1 MERTAQLG
9 FTLYELLVT
18 VVIMG
23 IILSL
28 GVPNF
33 LEFTRNNRMAA
44 TSNDLLSAFTLARSE
59 AVKRKA
65 PVTVC
70 SSLNAEAA
78 NPACGGTFADGWVV
92 FADDSGPTPNV
103 QIDAG
108 EEIIRSMGPV
118 PDGIT
123 LQTNGGSNYFSY
135 AATGFGFGNVGGAGP
150 ALRGALMCDSR
161 GNVAAAGGL
170 SAARALRMD
179 GPGRPQVVREVA
191 LVQNVADLLVGA
203 GCP

>member
-1 MERTAQLG
+1 MERTAQQG

-18 VVIMG
+18 VMIMG

-44 TSNDLLSAFTLARSE
+44 TSNDLLSAFTLARTE
-59 AVKRKA
+59 AVKRKTT
-65 PVTVC
+65 VTVC
-70 SSLNAEAA
+70 SSLNPEAA

-92 FADDSGPTPNV
+92 FVDDAGPTPNV
-103 QIDAG
+103 QIDAA
-108 EEIIRSMGPV
+108 EEVIRSVGPM

-123 LQTNGGSNYFSY
+123 LQTNGGANYFTY
-135 AATGFGFGNVGGAGP
+135 AATGFGFGNIGGAP
-150 ALRGALMCDSR
+150 ALRGALMCDAR
-161 GNVAAAGGL
+161 GNVPAAGGL
-170 SAARALRMD
+170 SAARALRID
-179 GPGRPQVVREVA
+179 GPGRPQAVREVG
-191 LVQNVADLLVGA
+191 LVQNVADMLVGA

>member
-1 MERTAQLG
+1 MERTAQHG

-59 AVKRKA
+59 AVKRKS

-92 FADDSGPTPNV
+92 FADDDGDIA
-103 QIDAG
+103 IDAG
-108 EEIIRSMGPV
+108 EDVIRSVGGI

-135 AATGFGFGNVGGAGP
+135 AATGFGRGDVGGAP
-150 ALRGALMCDSR
+150 ALRGALMCDAR

-170 SAARALRMD
+170 SAARALRID
-179 GPGRPQVVREVA
+179 GPGRPQIVREVA
-191 LVQNVADLLVGA
+191 LVQNVADVLVGG

>member
-1 MERTAQLG
+1 MEKSAQNG

-18 VVIMG
+18 VVVMG

-44 TSNDLLSAFTLARSE
+44 TSNDMLGAFTLARSE
-59 AVKRKA
+59 AVKRKS

-70 SSLNAEAA
+70 SSLNPLADP
-78 NPACGGTFADGWVV
+78 PACGGTFADGWVV
-92 FADDSGPTPNV
+92 FADDDGDIA
-103 QIDAG
+103 IDAG
-108 EEIIRSMGPV
+108 EEVLRSAGAV

-123 LQTNGGSNYFSY
+123 LQTNGGANYFSY
-135 AATGFGFGNVGGAGP
+135 AATGFGRGDVGGAP
-150 ALRGALMCDSR
+150 ALRGALMCDTR
-161 GNVAAAGGL
+161 GNVPVAGGL
-170 SAARALRMD
+170 SAARALRID

-191 LVQNVADLLVGA
+191 LVQNVADALVGA

>member
-1 MERTAQLG
+1 MERTAQHG

-18 VVIMG
+18 VIVMG

-44 TSNDLLSAFTLARSE
+44 TSNNLLAAFTLARTE

-65 PVTVC
+65 LVTVC

-92 FADDSGPTPNV
+92 FADDDGDIA
-103 QIDAG
+103 IDAG
-108 EEIIRSMGPV
+108 EEVIRGV
-118 PDGIT
+118 GDIPDGIT
-123 LQTNGGSNYFSY
+123 LQTNGGANYFSY
-135 AATGFGFGNVGGAGP
+135 AATGFGRGNVGGAP
-150 ALRGALMCDSR
+150 ALRGALMCDAR
-161 GNVAAAGGL
+161 GNVPAAGGL

-179 GPGRPQVVREVA
+179 GPGRPQIVREVA
-191 LVQNVADLLVGA
+191 LVQNVADVLIGA

>member
-1 MERTAQLG
+1 MDRTAQHG

-18 VVIMG
+18 VVVMG

-44 TSNDLLSAFTLARSE
+44 TSNDLLAAFTLARTE
-59 AVKRKA
+59 AVKRKS

-70 SSLNAEAA
+70 SSLNPLADP
-78 NPACGGTFADGWVV
+78 PACGGTFADGWVV
-92 FADDSGPTPNV
+92 FADDDGDIA
-103 QIDAG
+103 IDAG
-108 EEIIRSMGPV
+108 EEVIRSVDAV

-135 AATGFGFGNVGGAGP
+135 AGTGFTRGDVGGAP
-150 ALRGALMCDSR
+150 ALRGALLCDAR
-161 GNVAAAGGL
+161 GNVPAAGGL

-191 LVQNVADLLVGA
+191 LVQNVADILVGA

>member
-1 MERTAQLG
+1 MEKTAQNG

-18 VVIMG
+18 VVVMG

-33 LEFTRNNRMAA
+33 LEFTRNNRMVA
-44 TSNDLLSAFTLARSE
+44 TSNDLLGAFTLARTE
-59 AVKRKA
+59 AVKRKS

-70 SSLNAEAA
+70 SSLNPGAA

-92 FADDSGPTPNV
+92 FADDDGDIA
-103 QIDAG
+103 IDAG
-108 EEIIRSMGPV
+108 EEVIRSVGAI
-118 PDGIT
+118 PDGVT
-123 LQTNGGSNYFSY
+123 LQTNAGANYFSY
-135 AATGFGFGNVGGAGP
+135 AGTGFGRGDVAGAP
-150 ALRGALMCDSR
+150 ALRGALLCDER

-191 LVQNVADLLVGA
+191 LVQNVGDALVGA

>member
-1 MERTAQLG
+1 MEKTTQHG

-18 VVIMG
+18 VMIMG
-23 IILSL
+23 IILSI

-44 TSNDLLSAFTLARSE
+44 TSNDLLAAFTLARTE
-59 AVKRKA
+59 AVKRKS

-70 SSLNAEAA
+70 SSLNPLAA

-92 FADDSGPTPNV
+92 FADDDGDIA
-103 QIDAG
+103 IDAG
-108 EEIIRSMGPV
+108 EEVIRGIGPIR
-118 PDGIT
+118 DGIT
-123 LQTNGGSNYFSY
+123 LQTNGGANYFSY
-135 AATGFGFGNVGGAGP
+135 AATGFGRGDVGGAP
-150 ALRGALMCDSR
+150 ALRGALMCDAR
-161 GNVAAAGGL
+161 GNVPAAGGL
-170 SAARALRMD
+170 SAARALRID

-191 LVQNVADLLVGA
+191 LVDNVAAGLVGA